1 MSNFSMKGVVQ
12 SLSPVQQAGNFQW
25 RELNL
30 EVTKQVGDKE
40 YTDVFQFQISGKN
53 LDTVSETCVNCEAE
67 ISFNIRSREY
77 KGKYYTSLNMWKMT
91 YDPKYKEDGSNEEAQ
106 AVGAEVSD
114 DDLPF

>member
-91 YDPKYKEDGSNEEAQ
+91 YDPKYKEDGSSEESTVVA
-106 AVGAEVSD
+106 AEVSD